1 MKQSIFGNDCH
12 RYHVYKVNYLSIML
26 KTVGGITLCP
36 YRVGDTLMTEIAVN
50 PSNTYPGTSWE
61 MVSVGKVPV
70 GVNVNDAD
78 FNSVGKTGGAKS
90 VTLSVDQIPSHE
102 HVGVYYHD
110 GRAIS
115 FTTYGGQSNGYFTN
129 YQSIDSVNPNYIR
142 TGKSGGSKGHNNMP
156 PYETH
161 YFWRRTA

>member
-1 MKQSIFGNDCH
+1 MGD
-12 RYHVYKVNYLSIML
+12 IM
-26 KTVGGITLCP
+26 TLVEQAQEKMDLEASEKSAK
-36 YRVGDTLMTEIAVN
+36 RMMNGQFTLEEMCIRDR
-50 PSNTYPGTSWE
+50 SNTYPGTSWE

-115 FTTYGGQSNGYFTN
+115 FRC
-129 YQSIDSVNPNYIR
+129 V
-142 TGKSGGSKGHNNMP
+142 
-156 PYETH
+156 
-161 YFWRRTA
+161 